1 MYFAPSVTAPED
13 LSLEA
18 WWCIFQE
25 NRLLVNQREDS
36 IDLPSARELAELGVE
51 ALRTQYLGTLDER
64 PCYSAEVEANSVLNL
79 PGFSWLD
86 LRKLFYSLPEE
97 LFLLAG
103 RAFQVMNWERTHQ
116 YCGQCGQLTQPSGH
130 ERARVCPQ
138 CGLTQYPR
146 ISPAII
152 VAISNGRS
160 ILLAHAPRFPEG
172 LYSVLAGFVEAGETF
187 EECVR
192 REVQEEVGVEV
203 TDIRYFGSQPW
214 PFPHSLMVGFTA
226 AYAGG
231 EICVDREE
239 ILDAAWFQADNLPAI
254 PGPYSIARQLIDN
267 FVKEQTSKS
276 EHSGTEIFRSAES

>member
-1 MYFAPSVTAPED
+1 MHFVPSVTAPED
-13 LSLEA
+13 ASLKA

-25 NRLLVNQREDS
+25 DRLLVIQREECVE
-36 IDLPSARELAELGVE
+36 LPCVRDLAELGID

-64 PCYSAEVEANSVLNL
+64 PCYSAEVETDSERSLQDCT
-79 PGFSWLD
+79 WLD
-86 LRKLFYSLPEE
+86 LRKLFSALPEE

-116 YCGQCGQLTQPSGH
+116 YCGQCGHPTQTAAH

-138 CGLTQYPR
+138 CHLTQYPR

-152 VAISNGRS
+152 VAITKAQS
-160 ILLAHAPRFPEG
+160 ILLANAPRFPEG

-192 REVQEEVGVEV
+192 REVKEEVGIEVE
-203 TDIRYFGSQPW
+203 DIRYFGSQPW

-226 AYAGG
+226 KYAGG
-231 EICVDREE
+231 EIRVDRQE
-239 ILDAAWFQADNLPAI
+239 ILEADWFEADNLPNI

-267 FVKEQTSKS
+267 FIEGQKNSMNGYQQ
-276 EHSGTEIFRSAES
+276 A

>member
-1 MYFAPSVTAPED
+1 MRFIPSVTPPEPPIQK
-13 LSLEA
+13 A

-25 NRLLVNQREDS
+25 DRLLVRQQGENVELPRLH
-36 IDLPSARELAELGVE
+36 DLGDLGLV
-51 ALRTQYLGTLDER
+51 ALRSQYLGSLDKC
-64 PCYSAEVEANSVLNL
+64 PCYSAEVEANAVLSL
-79 PGFSWLD
+79 PEFSWLD
-86 LRKLFYSLPEE
+86 LRKLFYALPEE

-116 YCGQCGQLTQPSGH
+116 YCGQCGQPTQGSER

-152 VAISNGRS
+152 VAIRKGNS
-160 ILLAHAPRFPEG
+160 ILLARAPRFPEE
-172 LYSVLAGFVEAGETF
+172 LYSVVAGFVEAGETF
-187 EECVR
+187 EECVQ
-192 REVQEEVGVEV
+192 REVKEEVGIEV
-203 TDIRYFGSQPW
+203 KDIQYFGSQPW

-226 AYAGG
+226 QYAGG

-239 ILDAAWFQADNLPAI
+239 ILEAGWFQADNLPTI

-267 FVKEQTSKS
+267 FIEEQ
-276 EHSGTEIFRSAES
+276 RSQG